1 MDKRIRTETADYLT
15 KELRTIV
22 KTEGKRSDT
31 LNKRCIQLRKQGY
44 IVELV
49 VAGKNQNWRVWEQ
62 AR

>member
-22 KTEGKRSDT
+22 KTQGKRSDT

-62 AR
+62 DR

>member
-49 VAGKNQNWRVWEQ
+49 VAGKNQSWRVWEQ